1 MTNAECLNAALM
13 ACCLAAI
20 PQHFKPRARFDLAKL
35 PAELRRPAAALMH
48 AAAAFM
54 LLQHGRGYQ
63 QCFRW
68 AGADWTLTPWANG
81 SLHIAPCAGGVGLLT
96 RPGTL
101 F

>member
-1 MTNAECLNAALM
+1 MTNADCLKATLP

-20 PQHFKPRARFDLAKL
+20 PQQYDPCARFDLAQL
-35 PAELRRPAAALMH
+35 PENLRRPSEALMH

-54 LLQHGRGYQ
+54 LMQSGPARQ
-63 QCFRW
+63 MPFRW